1 VHVTTRDAICRA
13 DPHAKQNETKE
24 QAENAGYEHELS
36 PSSCGRRLRRVQPK
50 RKRRLRVRIRLD
62 QGSSGGIAL
71 GRRTER
77 SQIRHDQNPKDR
89 LGTRDKSATDT
100 QADPPGQ
107 KEGADVGVGAQARAL
122 PSGPALIT
130 HTEAEPMR
138 ATQLVYAP
146 KDAEHTLDVNRL
158 TDLARAI
165 SQIVPRRFNAPPAQP
180 AFSLRIFPAASVAG
194 FFIRHPIRCE
204 ASRSYSAPEPM
215 APSSTQSL
223 TPPGAARGD
232 QR

>member
-1 VHVTTRDAICRA
+1 VHVTTRDAIRRA

-165 SQIVPRRFNAPPAQP
+165 SQIVPRRFDAPPAQP
-180 AFSLRIFPAASVAG
+180 AFLPKSSRLLRWPGFLSGIRSAA
-194 FFIRHPIRCE
+194 RHPARIRRR
-204 ASRSYSAPEPM
+204 SRWPLHQHKA
-215 APSSTQSL
+215 
-223 TPPGAARGD
+223 
-232 QR
+232 